1 MIDRPSTELTERLK
15 ILHNEMVD
23 GINDVMKHARDNDM
37 DYPVTIS
44 NLMMLVAHLA
54 STFAV
59 FHFEFTEEAFTDV
72 MREHYKMA
80 QGIKSKPAAKF
91 H

>member
-1 MIDRPSTELTERLK
+1 MIERPSAELTERLK
-15 ILHNEMVD
+15 DLHNEMVA
-23 GINDVMKHARDNDM
+23 GINAVMKHARDTDM
-37 DYPVTIS
+37 DYAVTIS

-54 STFAV
+54 STYAAW
-59 FHFEFTEEAFTDV
+59 HFDFTEEAFTDV

-80 QGIKSKPAAKF
+80 MKGKPTDAPVF

>member
-1 MIDRPSTELTERLK
+1 MIERPSHELTERLK
-15 ILHNEMVD
+15 DLHNEMVN
-23 GINDVMKHARDNDM
+23 GINDVMKHARDTDT
-37 DYPVTIS
+37 DYAVTIS
-44 NLMMLVAHLA
+44 NLMMLVAHVA

-80 QGIKSKPAAKF
+80 QKGVTTKPAKF

>member
-1 MIDRPSTELTERLK
+1 MIERPTPELTARLK
-15 ILHNEMVD
+15 DLHNDMVD
-23 GINDVMKHARDNDM
+23 GINDVMTHARDNHL
-37 DYPVTIS
+37 DYAVTIS

-59 FHFEFTEEAFTDV
+59 FHFEFTEDAFTDV

-80 QGIKSKPAAKF
+80 QKGRTSPATKM